1 MDWTTYHRK
10 LKIIMNWKKD
20 VNKLPS
26 AAQIIEKVKQLK
38 EIESE
43 IVLQCVCLDFQK
55 KLRKWDRR
63 NTPKQ
68 QDLMILQVQDWYITN
83 RVN

>member
-1 MDWTTYHRK
+1 
-10 LKIIMNWKKD
+10 MNWKKD

-26 AAQIIEKVKQLK
+26 AAQIIKKVKQLK

-55 KLRKWDRR
+55 KLRNLPILHTKK
-63 NTPKQ
+63 KQ
-68 QDLMILQVQDWYITN
+68 EDQEKVGVCTGLKQTVHS
-83 RVN
+83 